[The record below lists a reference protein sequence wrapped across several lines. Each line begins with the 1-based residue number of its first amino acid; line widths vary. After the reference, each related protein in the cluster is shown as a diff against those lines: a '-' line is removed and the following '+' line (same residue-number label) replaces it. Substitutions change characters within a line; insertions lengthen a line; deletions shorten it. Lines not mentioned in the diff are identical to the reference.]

1 MCVSVCVSVRVCVCA
16 CVRCVRA
23 CVCVCVR
30 ACVRTSVLGV
40 CVFYMCMYVSTCVR
54 AFVRACV
61 CVCVYVCV
69 RACVRA
75 CVHVCVCVR
84 ACARVYAYPTASTDT
99 ACLSCR
105 YRMMRAC
112 WQQDPEER
120 PSFRTLLQWLEEMML
135 DVSGVQYLDMDLNP
149 SKDYYT
155 CSDSHTQTDSSEV
168 AEALSPLF
176 SRDSGSETESSEDVD
191 DAVSESSSEL
201 KLTSPDAE
209 TDSVMT
215 KVGSDVNVHREPKP
229 GVSVSGSSLS
239 LSSSSSVLEKPSPCS
254 TARSAQSSNTKSVR
268 FFRGRQT
275 GGTCRAAVR
284 AEDSEG
290 SSASE
295 NEMWNSESEACSPLS
310 ASSHDAAWDDVF
322 ITDVRDTSWV
332 GSGPAQ
338 AHSQAHAQP
347 QQPRVFPQ
355 ERHPC
360 GLFRVSLLSDMTS
373 VSDDLVLARNR
384 ARPLDSQGES
394 VCTSSS
400 SSGESVTLFPPPLDL
415 VQSRGSPRLL
425 PTSRQAPGGPE
436 RCCIPSEHSQPKLG
450 PSGNRDQ
457 NRQPSRYQQ
466 RLSQQRCGVQP
477 GQNGH
482 RRAATVTRGEHNA
495 AVLRGL
501 KAELKKPSSSI
512 FKSLRGPIVF
522 TKGASTPCADD
533 SEVTAL

>member
-1 MCVSVCVSVRVCVCA
+1 
-16 CVRCVRA
+16 
-23 CVCVCVR
+23 
-30 ACVRTSVLGV
+30 
-40 CVFYMCMYVSTCVR
+40 
-54 AFVRACV
+54 
-61 CVCVYVCV
+61 
-69 RACVRA
+69 
-75 CVHVCVCVR
+75 
-84 ACARVYAYPTASTDT
+84 
-99 ACLSCR
+99 
-105 YRMMRAC
+105 MMRSC

-155 CSDSHTQTDSSEV
+155 CSDSHRQTDSSEV
-168 AEALSPLF
+168 AEAMSPLF

-191 DAVSESSSEL
+191 DAVFESSSEL
-201 KLTSPDAE
+201 KLTSSDAE
-209 TDSVMT
+209 SDSVMT
-215 KVGSDVNVHREPKP
+215 KVGSDVNVHREPNP

-239 LSSSSSVLEKPSPCS
+239 SSVLEKTSPRS
-254 TARSAQSSNTKSVR
+254 TARSAQSSSTKSVR
-268 FFRGRQT
+268 FFRGRQA
-275 GGTCRAAVR
+275 GGTCGAAVR
-284 AEDSEG
+284 AKDSEG

-295 NEMWNSESEACSPLS
+295 NEAWNSESEACSPLS
-310 ASSHDAAWDDVF
+310 SSSHDAAWDDVF
-322 ITDVRDTSWV
+322 ITDVRDTGWV
-332 GSGPAQ
+332 GPGPALAQ
-338 AHSQAHAQP
+338 VHDHAQAQA
-347 QQPRVFPQ
+347 QQPRVFPR

-384 ARPLDSQGES
+384 GRPLDSQGES

-400 SSGESVTLFPPPLDL
+400 SSGESVTMFPPPLDL
-415 VQSRGSPRLL
+415 VQSKGSPRLL
-425 PTSRQAPGGPE
+425 PTSRQAPSGPE

-466 RLSQQRCGVQP
+466 RLTQQRCRVQP
-477 GQNGH
+477 SQNGH
-482 RRAATVTRGEHNA
+482 RHAATVTRGAHKA
-495 AVLRGL
+495 AVLRGPN
-501 KAELKKPSSSI
+501 AELKKPNSSI